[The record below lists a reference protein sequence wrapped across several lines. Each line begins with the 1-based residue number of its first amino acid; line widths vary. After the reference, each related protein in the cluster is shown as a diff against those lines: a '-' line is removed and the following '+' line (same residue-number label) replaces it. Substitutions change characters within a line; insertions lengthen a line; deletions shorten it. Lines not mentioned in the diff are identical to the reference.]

1 MQERFETFTVLI
13 NRISRDIRKIK
24 NQEMAD
30 YHLRSAHVS
39 CLYYVY
45 SLGSVTSAELCEH
58 CEEDK
63 ATISRAVDYLET
75 NGFLLRDTGAKRYK
89 SPLLLTDKKKNG
101 DSTPLYQCLGG
112 TSAEK
117 LARYGRARADGKSL
131 SRTAQLV
138 CGSKTD
144 FLFVADSGP
153 GETNAKGLIVPR
165 FGKNPENHVSVSM
178 TFELFSELMLM
189 TKTHYQSWLT
199 AYYLQNPIK
208 SATLPAQETY
218 AAPDNAPNTLF

>member
-30 YHLRSAHVS
+30 YHIRGAHVS

-75 NGFLLRDTGAKRYK
+75 NK
-89 SPLLLTDKKKNG
+89 SPLLLTEKGREAGKRI
-101 DSTPLYQCLGG
+101 
-112 TSAEK
+112 AEK
-117 LARYGRARADGKSL
+117 IGSILETISHALTENERIEFYRCLSTISRSL
-131 SRTAQLV
+131 EA
-138 CGSKTD
+138 
-144 FLFVADSGP
+144 
-153 GETNAKGLIVPR
+153 IVQNSEE
-165 FGKNPENHVSVSM
+165 K
-178 TFELFSELMLM
+178 EL
-189 TKTHYQSWLT
+189 
-199 AYYLQNPIK
+199 
-208 SATLPAQETY
+208 
-218 AAPDNAPNTLF
+218 

>member
-30 YHLRSAHVS
+30 YHLRSVHVS

-45 SLGSVTSAELCEH
+45 SLGNVTSAELCEH

-89 SPLLLTDKKKNG
+89 SPLLLTEKGRDTGKRI
-101 DSTPLYQCLGG
+101 
-112 TSAEK
+112 AEK
-117 LARYGRARADGKSL
+117 IDGVWEQRL
-131 SRTAQLV
+131 RIHYNCVGTIEIPTALP
-138 CGSKTD
+138 
-144 FLFVADSGP
+144 LP
-153 GETNAKGLIVPR
+153 I
-165 FGKNPENHVSVSM
+165 PEVSVN
-178 TFELFSELMLM
+178 TRKGVVVNYAPCEL
-189 TKTHYQSWLT
+189 
-199 AYYLQNPIK
+199 AV
-208 SATLPAQETY
+208 
-218 AAPDNAPNTLF
+218 

>member
-1 MQERFETFTVLI
+1 M
-13 NRISRDIRKIK
+13 IRKI
-24 NQEMAD
+24 QTD
-30 YHLRSAHVS
+30 
-39 CLYYVY
+39 
-45 SLGSVTSAELCEH
+45 TSGWQ
-58 CEEDK
+58 K
-63 ATISRAVDYLET
+63 PV
-75 NGFLLRDTGAKRYK
+75 
-89 SPLLLTDKKKNG
+89 
-101 DSTPLYQCLGG
+101 
-112 TSAEK
+112 
-117 LARYGRARADGKSL
+117 
-131 SRTAQLV
+131 RTAQLV

-144 FLFVADSGP
+144 LLFVADSGP

-208 SATLPAQETY
+208 PATLPAQETY

>member
-63 ATISRAVDYLET
+63 ATISRAVDYLEA
-75 NGFLLRDTGAKRYK
+75 NGFVLRDSDRTKRYR
-89 SPLLLTDKKKNG
+89 SPLRLTERGQEAGKRIAEKIDTVLDTVSRTLTD
-101 DSTPLYQCLGG
+101 
-112 TSAEK
+112 EE
-117 LARYGRARADGKSL
+117 RAAFYRSL
-131 SRTAQLV
+131 SAISRSLDAIAQ
-138 CGSKTD
+138 S
-144 FLFVADSGP
+144 SG
-153 GETNAKGLIVPR
+153 K
-165 FGKNPENHVSVSM
+165 
-178 TFELFSELMLM
+178 
-189 TKTHYQSWLT
+189 
-199 AYYLQNPIK
+199 
-208 SATLPAQETY
+208 QE
-218 AAPDNAPNTLF
+218 A

>member
-45 SLGSVTSAELCEH
+45 SLESVTSAELCEH

-75 NGFLLRDTGAKRYK
+75 NGFLLRGTGAKRYK
-89 SPLLLTDKKKNG
+89 SPLHLT
-101 DSTPLYQCLGG
+101 
-112 TSAEK
+112 EK
-117 LARYGRARADGKSL
+117 GRAVGEQIAERIRSILDAVSHTLTEEERAAFYRSL
-131 SRTAQLV
+131 SAISRSLDTIAQ
-138 CGSKTD
+138 
-144 FLFVADSGP
+144 
-153 GETNAKGLIVPR
+153 N
-165 FGKNPENHVSVSM
+165 
-178 TFELFSELMLM
+178 SE
-189 TKTHYQSWLT
+189 
-199 AYYLQNPIK
+199 A
-208 SATLPAQETY
+208 
-218 AAPDNAPNTLF
+218 

>member
-63 ATISRAVDYLET
+63 ATISRALDYLEA
-75 NGFLLRDTGAKRYK
+75 NGFVLRDSDRTKRYR
-89 SPLLLTDKKKNG
+89 SPLRLTERGQEAGKRIAEKIDTVLDTVSRTLTD
-101 DSTPLYQCLGG
+101 
-112 TSAEK
+112 EE
-117 LARYGRARADGKSL
+117 RAAFYRSL
-131 SRTAQLV
+131 SAISRSLDAIAQ
-138 CGSKTD
+138 S
-144 FLFVADSGP
+144 SG
-153 GETNAKGLIVPR
+153 K
-165 FGKNPENHVSVSM
+165 
-178 TFELFSELMLM
+178 
-189 TKTHYQSWLT
+189 
-199 AYYLQNPIK
+199 
-208 SATLPAQETY
+208 QE
-218 AAPDNAPNTLF
+218 A

>member
-24 NQEMAD
+24 NQEMAA

-75 NGFLLRDTGAKRYK
+75 NGFLLRGTSAKRYK
-89 SPLLLTDKKKNG
+89 SPLLLTEKGRDAGKRI
-101 DSTPLYQCLGG
+101 
-112 TSAEK
+112 AEK
-117 LARYGRARADGKSL
+117 IDTVLDTVSRTLPDEERAAFYRSL
-131 SRTAQLV
+131 SAISRSLDAIAQ
-138 CGSKTD
+138 S
-144 FLFVADSGP
+144 SG
-153 GETNAKGLIVPR
+153 K
-165 FGKNPENHVSVSM
+165 
-178 TFELFSELMLM
+178 
-189 TKTHYQSWLT
+189 
-199 AYYLQNPIK
+199 
-208 SATLPAQETY
+208 QE
-218 AAPDNAPNTLF
+218 A

>member
-89 SPLLLTDKKKNG
+89 SPLLLTDKGRDAGKELQRRSAAFLKRSAMLSRRMKGLN
-101 DSTPLYQCLGG
+101 STVVYPP
-112 TSAEK
+112 SAEA
-117 LARYGRARADGKSL
+117 LRL
-131 SRTAQLV
+131 S
-138 CGSKTD
+138 SKTVKKRSCD
-144 FLFVADSGP
+144 A
-153 GETNAKGLIVPR
+153 I
-165 FGKNPENHVSVSM
+165 ENKDHC
-178 TFELFSELMLM
+178 
-189 TKTHYQSWLT
+189 
-199 AYYLQNPIK
+199 
-208 SATLPAQETY
+208 
-218 AAPDNAPNTLF
+218 